1 MAATTVQPV
10 TSSQATIV
18 TVVAKAGIAT
28 RGPTGA
34 RTAPQANPQPA
45 TPIRLAKPALPE
57 NTVLTYTATRA
68 TARTVQ
74 EASIKTTITRA
85 AASTVQR
92 EGTTQAL
99 AGPATVQHVLQD
111 STPTRIIKPVA
122 RVVKRESTT
131 SGQVR
136 AIVIGAPGEGTRTL
150 MDNQV
155 TANNASREGTT
166 PITDAPM

>member
-1 MAATTVQPV
+1 
-10 TSSQATIV
+10 
-18 TVVAKAGIAT
+18 
-28 RGPTGA
+28 
-34 RTAPQANPQPA
+34 
-45 TPIRLAKPALPE
+45 
-57 NTVLTYTATRA
+57 
-68 TARTVQ
+68 
-74 EASIKTTITRA
+74 
-85 AASTVQR
+85 
-92 EGTTQAL
+92 
-99 AGPATVQHVLQD
+99 VQHVLQD